1 MTAAEYVSTEDINRR
16 RAIQGSYCHHTSRTQ
31 SYLFPS
37 RPVPH
42 RNSSNNNVRVRVFI
56 VVHRYLATV
65 AKRPPPR
72 LKSPT
77 SQCSMIFVSYII
89 FSFLLCFLS
98 LHSSQFPLIKV
109 SFYCWRI
116 STTRNKIQFITQC
129 CTI

>member
-1 MTAAEYVSTEDINRR
+1 MIP
-16 RAIQGSYCHHTSRTQ
+16 AIQGSNCHHTHRTQ

-37 RPVPH
+37 RPATH
-42 RNSSNNNVRVRVFI
+42 RNSNDNVRVRVFI

-89 FSFLLCFLS
+89 FFFSSVFCLFSFVTISIDQGKFLLLADIDDEKQNTVHNTMLYHLTNILS
-98 LHSSQFPLIKV
+98 LCVHH
-109 SFYCWRI
+109 
-116 STTRNKIQFITQC
+116 
-129 CTI
+129 